1 MKQKNGKKNA
11 CELFVRNDL
20 IKLTYRE
27 ISLLDND
34 RKKIFYQFTLSKNE
48 KRLHLSKNLS
58 RKHKKDNI

>member
-27 ISLLDND
+27 ISSLDND
-34 RKKIFYQFTLSKNE
+34 K
-48 KRLHLSKNLS
+48 KNLLL
-58 RKHKKDNI
+58 DCII